1 MIKVRLG
8 DVDPRGRMRLDA
20 MARYLQD
27 VAGDD
32 AVDDP
37 LTWVVRRVAIRID
50 SWPRLGHQLESR
62 TWCSGAGQR
71 WAERSTT
78 LGDGISATALWVN
91 VDPKTLLPA
100 RLPPEFFETW
110 CAGAPKISGRLRHED
125 PPADGVAWAPWP
137 VRATDLDVLDHM
149 NNAAYWH
156 AVEERLTDGGWPL
169 PSEAEIEYRTPVNR
183 GQAVF
188 VGAAG
193 DGRLWLRADDGTVFA
208 SVVLTASPA
217 PQRRRV
223 ERGGAGG

>member
-8 DVDPRGRMRLDA
+8 DVDRRGRMRLDA

-37 LTWVVRRVAIRID
+37 LTWVVRRVSMRID
-50 SWPRLGHQLESR
+50 AWPRLGHTLESK

-78 LGDGISATALWVN
+78 LGPITATALWVN

-110 CAGAPKISGRLRHED
+110 CRDAPKISGRLRHSD
-125 PPADGVAWAPWP
+125 PPDGVDWRPWP
-137 VRATDLDVLDHM
+137 VRATDLDILDHM

-156 AVEERLTDGGWPL
+156 AVEEVLPDPL
-169 PSEAEIEYRTPVNR
+169 PREAEIEYRVPVNR
-183 GQAVF
+183 GQVVF
-188 VGAAG
+188 VGG
-193 DGRLWLRADDGTVFA
+193 TDGRLWLRGEDGAVFA
-208 SVVLTASPA
+208 SVVL
-217 PQRRRV
+217 R
-223 ERGGAGG
+223 